1 MLYPFYQHKLS
12 LERSKKF
19 AFLYFKQ
26 AIGIMKAI
34 LELHQKNFQLRI
46 YKIKW
51 SIWQTM
57 QSRKRAR
64 ITENL
69 RKLIRLVLMSF

>member
-46 YKIKW
+46 YKIK
-51 SIWQTM
+51 
-57 QSRKRAR
+57 
-64 ITENL
+64 
-69 RKLIRLVLMSF
+69 